1 MRSRSTRPPP
11 PPLPAPVRAL
21 EDLRDAVRNFLTFGD
36 LPRLSP
42 DVASD
47 VMSRC
52 KADVTAALDTADA
65 VLDKVVADAEA
76 AADEAPES
84 KE

>member
-1 MRSRSTRPPP
+1 V
-11 PPLPAPVRAL
+11 LAL
-21 EDLRDAVRNFLTFGD
+21 EDLRDAVRNFLAFAD

-42 DVASD
+42 DVARD

-52 KADVTAALDTADA
+52 KADVNAALDIADA
-65 VLDKVVADAEA
+65 VLDKAVADAEA
-76 AADEAPES
+76 AADEAAET